1 METVTHVKICQVEP
15 KHFGLILW
23 QWDDALV
30 CLFPVVA
37 QGTCEEGAIGSD
49 QALVH
54 DELLHRWASAYI
66 DTDAWRAD
74 VTGYDVSV

>member
-1 METVTHVKICQVEP
+1 
-15 KHFGLILW
+15 
-23 QWDDALV
+23 V

-74 VTGYDVSV
+74 VIVCFGDWDAHVMMGTGCNHSCGSRGWREGRGW